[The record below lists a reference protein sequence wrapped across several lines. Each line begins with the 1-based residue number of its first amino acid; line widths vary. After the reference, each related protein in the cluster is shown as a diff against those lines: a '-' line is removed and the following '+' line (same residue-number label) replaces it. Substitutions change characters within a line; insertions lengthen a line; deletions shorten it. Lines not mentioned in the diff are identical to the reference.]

1 MHVDVWLPVRLDREQ
16 EILSLSGEDAV
27 VRSTVPAKPPV
38 DRKEIVVN
46 PESPAAKE
54 RADGFASRE
63 KSGGGTGVTLTSI
76 EALWLR
82 FPLVPVIVTAYE
94 ETVVEFTVQMDD

>member
-1 MHVDVWLPVRLDREQ
+1 VHVDVWLPVRLDRVH
-16 EILSLSGEDAV
+16 EILSPSGEDAV

-38 DRKEIVVN
+38 DCKEIVVD
-46 PESPAAKE
+46 PESPAAKV

-76 EALWLR
+76 EAVWLR
-82 FPLVPVIVTAYE
+82 FPLVPVIVTVYE
-94 ETVVEFTVQMDD
+94 EIVVEFTVQMDD